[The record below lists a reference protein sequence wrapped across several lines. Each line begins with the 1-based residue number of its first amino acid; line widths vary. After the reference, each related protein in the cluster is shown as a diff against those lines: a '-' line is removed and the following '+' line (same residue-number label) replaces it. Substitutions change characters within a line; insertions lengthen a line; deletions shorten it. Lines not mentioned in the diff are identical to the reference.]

1 MLASGKKGRHSD
13 DSHVYDQQ
21 MQKAAAKTRLW
32 KACIC
37 DGGMDKQENRADRFG
52 FWKVTGRIWF
62 YETINRLSVMGRR
75 FFHGEK
81 YAGADGT
88 RSDSYKREVIK
99 KGGVRFNRRI

>member
-52 FWKVTGRIWF
+52 F
-62 YETINRLSVMGRR
+62 
-75 FFHGEK
+75 
-81 YAGADGT
+81 
-88 RSDSYKREVIK
+88 
-99 KGGVRFNRRI
+99 